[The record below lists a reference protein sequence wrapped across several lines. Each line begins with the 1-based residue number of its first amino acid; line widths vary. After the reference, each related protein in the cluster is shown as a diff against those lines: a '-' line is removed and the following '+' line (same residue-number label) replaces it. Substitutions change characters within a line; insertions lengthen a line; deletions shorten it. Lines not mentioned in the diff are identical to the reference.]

1 MKSGIKTLAI
11 WLIIIIISVA
21 LLSGLLNNS
30 DRKMNYSELIQA
42 INQGQISEI
51 EISSDKETL
60 YVTEKS
66 GDVTNRVKEVTI
78 PSLDT
83 FMEEISENIA
93 SRTNCCYT
101 RRRVCICSNFKCVFA
116 ICNFDHFLGFLV
128 VADES

>member
-1 MKSGIKTLAI
+1 MCYYVKWITISKEEIILKSGIKTLAI

-21 LLSGLLNNS
+21 VLSGLLNNS
-30 DRKMNYSELIQA
+30 DRKMNYSELIRA
-42 INQGQISEI
+42 INQGEISEI

-60 YVTEKS
+60 YVTEKT
-66 GDVTNRVKEVTI
+66 GDVASRVKEVTI

-101 RRRVCICSNFKCVFA
+101 R
-116 ICNFDHFLGFLV
+116 
-128 VADES
+128 